1 MKNGVGIGAGESSF
15 QCVWI
20 ENSDKTE
27 TEAQLQHVL
36 RAWTRAR
43 PDTCL
48 LSSDGQRVFTHRALF
63 GLHSRMLRASLA
75 SLETTELAII
85 SAPSSAKSLR
95 NLSRLLLNGVV
106 VSSSREDLK
115 ETEEAAACLGIELS
129 KTRTQ
134 SLQIPTREVLT
145 YSRKPLAIKTETIKS
160 NIIDIFNPNM
170 NVIKDILDEELQS
183 NEYNTELD
191 RINKEE
197 FPGSN
202 QFHSKVFS
210 ERIRSL
216 EKSGT
221 VFQIVRGT
229 STDAEDNSSF
239 TSDAPGSVRG
249 HKRKLFGGHR
259 EFPADFDPEEETIL
273 NTHCDTCTRSSSMS
287 NCASPRM
294 ELQQR
299 TLYNS
304 CENCIKV
311 PVHYRPRKNC
321 L

>member
-115 ETEEAAACLGIELS
+115 ETEEAAACLGNL
-129 KTRTQ
+129 
-134 SLQIPTREVLT
+134 
-145 YSRKPLAIKTETIKS
+145 
-160 NIIDIFNPNM
+160 
-170 NVIKDILDEELQS
+170 
-183 NEYNTELD
+183 
-191 RINKEE
+191 
-197 FPGSN
+197 FPGRN
-202 QFHSKVFS
+202 QRALFPFFFRFFS
-210 ERIRSL
+210 GSSHCFSCPLSRLFVIALPHLFPSFAPHFQDFVGIRDESAGVL
-216 EKSGT
+216 
-221 VFQIVRGT
+221 VPVY
-229 STDAEDNSSF
+229 
-239 TSDAPGSVRG
+239 
-249 HKRKLFGGHR
+249 
-259 EFPADFDPEEETIL
+259 
-273 NTHCDTCTRSSSMS
+273 CSSS
-287 NCASPRM
+287 C
-294 ELQQR
+294 R
-299 TLYNS
+299 TLYRSTVLYSWETNLLNS
-304 CENCIKV
+304 ALPWRLCAVKS
-311 PVHYRPRKNC
+311 